1 MIIEPFKVPIYTK
14 ELILDNKALAS
25 YCLNN
30 RKSNK
35 GRVLSNDGG
44 WQSENLY
51 TYLQGEKYPQPISEL
66 CNDILTIAIEFAR
79 TIDMID
85 KLEIDNIWANIN
97 GYKDY
102 NLPHKHPNCLL
113 SGVYYVKV
121 PKNSG
126 EINFVNPASGTMQ
139 YDWNKYT
146 IKEYNN
152 HNSANYTFRAKV
164 GTLYMFPGWLN
175 HFVKQNLNKTE
186 ERISF
191 SFNVKVQSG
200 ALL

>member
-1 MIIEPFKVPIYTK
+1 MIIEPFKIPIYTK

-25 YCLNN
+25 YCLNK
-30 RKSNK
+30 RKSSK
-35 GRVLSNDGG
+35 GRVLSNEGG
-44 WQSENLY
+44 WQSDNLY
-51 TYLQGEKYPQPISEL
+51 TYLSGEKYPKQISEL
-66 CNDILTIAIEFAR
+66 CTDILTVAKEFAR
-79 TIDMID
+79 SVNVID
-85 KLEIDNIWANIN
+85 KLEVDNIWANIN

-126 EINFVNPASGTMQ
+126 EINFVNPASDTMQ

-146 IKEYNN
+146 IKEHNN
-152 HNSANYTFRAKV
+152 YNSANYTFRAKV

>member
-1 MIIEPFKVPIYTK
+1 MILEPFKIPIYTK

-85 KLEIDNIWANIN
+85 KLEILD
-97 GYKDY
+97 
-102 NLPHKHPNCLL
+102 
-113 SGVYYVKV
+113 
-121 PKNSG
+121 
-126 EINFVNPASGTMQ
+126 
-139 YDWNKYT
+139 
-146 IKEYNN
+146 
-152 HNSANYTFRAKV
+152 
-164 GTLYMFPGWLN
+164 
-175 HFVKQNLNKTE
+175 QNLHFGPYIMSCRLPKYIIDN
-186 ERISF
+186 RP
-191 SFNVKVQSG
+191 
-200 ALL
+200 

>member
-1 MIIEPFKVPIYTK
+1 MITEPFRVPIYTK
-14 ELILDNKALAS
+14 ELVLDNKALVS

-30 RKSNK
+30 RKSNR

-51 TYLQGEKYPQPISEL
+51 TYLQGLNYPQPISEL
-66 CNDILTIAIEFAR
+66 CTDILTVAIEFAR
-79 TIDMID
+79 NIDMID

-121 PKNSG
+121 PEDSG
-126 EINFVNPASGTMQ
+126 YITFVNPAADIMQ

-146 IKEYNN
+146 LTEYNN
-152 HNSANYTFRAKV
+152 YNSANWAMEAKV

-191 SFNVKVQSG
+191 SFNIKVQSG
-200 ALL
+200 ALA

>member
-1 MIIEPFKVPIYTK
+1 MITEPFRVPKYTK
-14 ELILDNKALAS
+14 ELVLDNKALVS

-30 RKSNK
+30 RKSNR

-51 TYLQGEKYPQPISEL
+51 TYLQGVNYPQPISEL
-66 CNDILTIAIEFAR
+66 CTDILTVAIEFAR
-79 TIDMID
+79 NIDMID

-121 PKNSG
+121 PEDSG
-126 EINFVNPASGTMQ
+126 YITFVNPAADIMQ

-146 IKEYNN
+146 LTEYNN
-152 HNSANYTFRAKV
+152 YNSANWAMEAKV

-191 SFNVKVQSG
+191 SFNIKVQSG
-200 ALL
+200 ALA

>member
-1 MIIEPFKVPIYTK
+1 MILEPFKVPIYTK

-44 WQSENLY
+44 WQSKNLY
-51 TYLQGEKYPQPISEL
+51 TYLSGEKYPKQIFEL
-66 CNDILTIAIEFAR
+66 CTDILTVAKEFAR
-79 TIDMID
+79 SIKITD
-85 KLEIDNIWANIN
+85 KLELDNIWANIN

-126 EINFVNPASGTMQ
+126 EINFVNPASSTMQ

-200 ALL
+200 ALA

>member
-1 MIIEPFKVPIYTK
+1 MIIEPFKVPIYSK
-14 ELILDNKALAS
+14 ELELDNKALAS

-44 WQSENLY
+44 WQSKNLY
-51 TYLQGEKYPQPISEL
+51 TYLSGGKYPKEISEL
-66 CNDILTIAIEFAR
+66 CTDILTVAKEFASS
-79 TIDMID
+79 IDLID
-85 KLEIDNIWANIN
+85 KLEIDNMWANIN

-102 NLPHKHPNCLL
+102 NLPHKHPNCVL

-121 PKNSG
+121 PKDSG
-126 EINFVNPASGTMQ
+126 YINFVNPAAETMQ
-139 YDWNKYT
+139 YDWNVYT
-146 IKEYNN
+146 LKEYNN
-152 HNSANYTFRAKV
+152 YNSANWALEAKV
-164 GTLYMFPGWLN
+164 GTLYLFPGWLY
-175 HFVKQNLNKTE
+175 HYVKQNLNKTE

-200 ALL
+200 ALK